1 MSGRL
6 SSAMNDIK
14 ADRNRDTSLN
24 RKLRW
29 VAVVHGDRSYEL
41 PCKQANKQTERRKRF
56 IYSKDG
62 SVASVPASKQGKA
75 STVERKSAEGLSKE
89 RNIAARENS
98 KQKGRKQK
106 AQSGSNESVK
116 SGEQKRKNQKKPD
129 KPQDGA
135 HPNSAEGGTI
145 EETDGLYED
154 VELNRGTE
162 SVFIP
167 SYK

>member
-1 MSGRL
+1 MEELGQCFCIL
-6 SSAMNDIK
+6 LNGFQPEQPLLLEAEDLMVF
-14 ADRNRDTSLN
+14 SLYFVN
-24 RKLRW
+24 VSVLATNMIFGCFQR
-29 VAVVHGDRSYEL
+29 AGN
-41 PCKQANKQTERRKRF
+41 PP
-56 IYSKDG
+56 G